1 MGLLDRARPVTD
13 AALGVGTPL
22 HLVGLDGQTPR
33 LVTWTKDRRRVLDDA
48 QPTLRLLRA
57 AGIAGEVQLRTTS
70 DGCVEGEVHLGATG
84 VLRFVVHPG
93 TGFSVVPERDALGAD
108 ALGFVETIEETLV
121 LDPERAL
128 GELVFA
134 VSSLTARDGDYLVR
148 LPGPVSATRGS
159 VQLLGATEALP
170 ARWALCVF
178 VTRDHDVPHGA
189 DEEARR
195 DLWVQHS
202 VGVKMHLD
210 GTVAVD
216 PDDDDPTGDRSRT
229 SLATASGWAG
239 ELLDLVPY
247 ARWLVKETER
257 RLGRRLPT
265 A

>member
-13 AALGVGTPL
+13 AELGVGTPL
-22 HLVGLDGQTPR
+22 RLVGLDGQIPR
-33 LVTWTKDRRRVLDDA
+33 MVTWTKGRRRVLDGA

-57 AGIAGEVQLRTTS
+57 AGIAGEVQLRTS
-70 DGCVEGEVHLGATG
+70 PDGGVEGEVRLDAVG
-84 VLRFVVHPG
+84 VLRFVVNPG
-93 TGFSVVPERDALGAD
+93 IGLSVVTERDTLGAD
-108 ALGFVETIEETLV
+108 ALGFVETTDETLV
-121 LDPERAL
+121 LDPELAL

-134 VSSLTARDGDYLVR
+134 VSSLTARDGDYLVA
-148 LPGPVSATRGS
+148 LPGPVSANGGS
-159 VQLLGATEALP
+159 VQMLGATDALP
-170 ARWALCVF
+170 ARWAVCVF

-189 DEEARR
+189 DEKARR

-229 SLATASGWAG
+229 SLATASEWAG
-239 ELLDLVPY
+239 ERLDLVPY
-247 ARWLVKETER
+247 ARWLVEETER